1 MLFLFNLYD
10 DPTHPRH
17 GGPQKLN
24 SFYFKRFASCL
35 FPSAAP
41 LQIKTSH
48 FGCGILTNLFFPYKP
63 QMKFFIISPNQ
74 QKNRTSLLNFAY

>member
-24 SFYFKRFASCL
+24 SLYFKRFASCL
-35 FPSAAP
+35 FPSA
-41 LQIKTSH
+41 I
-48 FGCGILTNLFFPYKP
+48 PYKS
-63 QMKFFIISPNQ
+63 KHHILGAEF
-74 QKNRTSLLNFAY
+74 